1 MTLSKHSSNNSAFS
15 LQPSPFSFHI
25 IVCIKAVVIR
35 APRGR
40 IVRTTENSRLN
51 PFDLPALEAALQ
63 LKAARGGTVTVL
75 SMGPPSSRIV
85 LAEALAMGAD
95 RAVLACDPALAGAD
109 TLATAATLAA
119 AAARLSPFDLLL
131 FGTRT
136 SDSDTGQVGPQ
147 TAAALGLPLV
157 TGAHRFE
164 LTHAGLRVER
174 TLDQWVETFEVDFPA
189 ALTLRPEAASPRD
202 IGLGGLA
209 AAFDDDPVEILRFAD
224 LGLPI
229 DRVGEAGSP
238 TRVLSMKPV
247 RHERQC
253 QILKGDPA
261 DLADQLI
268 HRLTQRGLLD

>member
-1 MTLSKHSSNNSAFS
+1 
-15 LQPSPFSFHI
+15 
-25 IVCIKAVVIR
+25 
-35 APRGR
+35 
-40 IVRTTENSRLN
+40 
-51 PFDLPALEAALQ
+51 
-63 LKAARGGTVTVL
+63 
-75 SMGPPSSRIV
+75 
-85 LAEALAMGAD
+85 MGAD

-119 AAARLSPFDLLL
+119 AATRLGPFDLLL

-164 LTHAGLRVER
+164 LTDAGLLVER
-174 TLDQWVETFEVDFPA
+174 TMDQWVETFEVDFPA

-209 AAFDDDPVEILRFAD
+209 AAFDDDPVEILRLAD

-229 DRVGEAGSP
+229 DRVGESGSP
-238 TRVLSMKPV
+238 TRVLSMKPI
-247 RHERQC
+247 RHERKC
-253 QILKGDPA
+253 LILKGDPA

-268 HRLTQRGLLD
+268 HQLTQKGLLD